1 MTPAEATPYL
11 AIFCG
16 FASGTLFGMLIM
28 ACARSVRGD

>member
-16 FASGTLFGMLIM
+16 FASGLLLGMLIM
-28 ACARSVRGD
+28 AAARSIRGD